1 MPDERTPRPSDPE
14 HPHRLPPPSA
24 TAAAAATPPGA
35 ATPAGAVTPA
45 GGPPTA
51 EEEDAELRRDMSDMT
66 VALVKGMLQTS
77 YYSPEH
83 PAAKGVAL
91 EPFRRLKKLEGRF
104 SEVTYLLQGGA
115 QTDEIALEGVFPDTV
130 PLSQLIK
137 TTMGTHFADKLQGYF
152 KRNRLISLSLKVAI
166 DEAEFDRFIGVFVER
181 HLRDADEA
189 DETPTRFTEQLYERE
204 VVNVSVILEDDM
216 VGARRKLPWRVRMAI
231 SRLRKDLRIIP
242 LYAKATQKEL
252 REAKEQIIQDIIR
265 PLTRPEFLKD
275 LLVNSDLVTAD
286 VPELRGSDIE
296 TEIIDSLARRLL
308 GSIAWALVNDLE
320 RLTWDKVKQEAE
332 DLRQI
337 FIEGVKRNLRKVA
350 LRLARE
356 ESGQA
361 QEVIRHLF
369 DRNLL
374 TFEELPP
381 RLQQQI
387 RVERWTDA
395 FLSDQETAFQRFES
409 AREPKPYL
417 EALSTFAAIFVE
429 LLRRGQFA
437 AAHRIVSLAMMHSA
451 MPDPNVPDR
460 ADYVRRA
467 MRQLR
472 NDETLGLLAKALEL
486 DDIEQRELVR
496 EALVMLGA
504 PAVPFLLT
512 VLRDSESSTARKDAA
527 GALASIGAPAAPE
540 VVNDLRRFRRNWQY
554 ARTLILLLGDL
565 QCEEASADIIRFA
578 TNPNNKLR
586 EAALIALHSMR
597 GKSAESQFLAALSD
611 PEIHIQRR
619 ALVLLAAIGS
629 RHTIL
634 ASYVANVLRPREPN
648 EEDPPLAL
656 QKQAMDI
663 AARLGNVPVEGI
675 GRMEHVMSAVV
686 RAGQP
691 GALQRLF
698 RGHTKPMPDELRAVA
713 CDALARW
720 GTRESE
726 EALQSARKDKSD
738 LVRERVT
745 AAISAIRVRSAAG
758 NAARAER

>member
-1 MPDERTPRPSDPE
+1 MPADRTPGQSDPDL
-14 HPHRLPPPSA
+14 RRITPSA
-24 TAAAAATPPGA
+24 GAPPRPATTASTSQSSLPALGFQPAPTP
-35 ATPAGAVTPA
+35 
-45 GGPPTA
+45 
-51 EEEDAELRRDMSDMT
+51 EEEDAELKRDMSDMT

-152 KRNRLISLSLKVAI
+152 KRNRLISLSLKVAV
-166 DEAEFDRFIGVFVER
+166 DEAEFDRFIAVFVER
-181 HLRDADEA
+181 HLRDAEDV
-189 DETPTRFTEQLYERE
+189 DDTPTRFTEQLYERE

-231 SRLRKDLRIIP
+231 SRLRKDLRVIP

-275 LLVNSDLVTAD
+275 LLVNSDLVTED

-296 TEIIDSLARRLL
+296 TEIIESLARRLL

-320 RLTWDKVKQEAE
+320 RLTWEKVKQEAE

-337 FIEGVKRNLRKVA
+337 FITGVKRNLRKVA

-395 FLSDQETAFQRFES
+395 FLKDQETAFQRFEA

-437 AAHRIVSLAMMHSA
+437 ATHRIVSLAMMHSA
-451 MPDPNVPDR
+451 IPEPAVPDR
-460 ADYVRRA
+460 GDYVRRA

-496 EALVMLGA
+496 ETLVMLGA

-512 VLRDSESSTARKDAA
+512 VLRDSESSAARKDAA
-527 GALASIGAPAAPE
+527 GAIASIGPDAAAE
-540 VVNDLRRFRRNWQY
+540 VVNDLRKFRRNWQY

-586 EAALIALHSMR
+586 EAALIALHAMR
-597 GKSAESQFLAALSD
+597 GRSAETQLLAALSD

-619 ALVLLAAIGS
+619 ALVLLNAIAS

-634 ASYVANVLRPREPN
+634 ASYVAAVLRPRAPHED
-648 EEDPPLAL
+648 DPPLAL
-656 QKQAMDI
+656 QKQALDV
-663 AARLGNVPVEGI
+663 AVRLGNVPVEDT
-675 GRMEHVMSAVV
+675 GRMEHVMAAVV

-698 RGHTKPMPDELRAVA
+698 RGHTKPLPDELRAA
-713 CDALARW
+713 AADALGRW
-720 GTRESE
+720 GTRDVEDT
-726 EALQSARKDKSD
+726 LQSARKDRSD

-745 AAISAIRVRSAAG
+745 AAISAIRVRTAAENVVRSDG
-758 NAARAER
+758 